1 MHVPATSHSFTWWS
15 DNNGSLFVY
24 LILWVLEFNL
34 RSSGWAASAFT
45 LRAILPSHSWASN
58 MTLPMKIVITT
69 AVLLHYWKKKRYYF
83 SEKDI
88 KQLIQFRI
96 QVEPL
101 LFSSIRLWLFRVQ
114 GESGVGFVPLPQEGL
129 PGFRGVKSA
138 GECWLT
144 ESLCP
149 YGNNPDVTLR
159 QTDCQRLIQATFHSS
174 SSSLQALANLKKKL
188 TGHTEGKK
196 DFPQSL
202 GLVLC
207 SAGDLFPLTIPRWRW
222 GMRILQG
229 NSSPPLGNRPSP
241 DFSETLSRTQQ
252 GRQRLKDS

>member
-15 DNNGSLFVY
+15 DNSGSWFVY
-24 LILWVLEFNL
+24 LILWVLEINL

-45 LRAILPSHSWASN
+45 LRAILPSHCRASH

-69 AVLLHYWKKKRYYF
+69 AVLQHYWKKKDTIFLR
-83 SEKDI
+83 
-88 KQLIQFRI
+88 RI
-96 QVEPL
+96 
-101 LFSSIRLWLFRVQ
+101 SSSSSSSGSRLNHCSSVPSDYGCLEYRVNL
-114 GESGVGFVPLPQEGL
+114 ELV
-129 PGFRGVKSA
+129 
-138 GECWLT
+138 
-144 ESLCP
+144 LCP
-149 YGNNPDVTLR
+149 CLKKDCLDLEEWRVLESTKEQSR
-159 QTDCQRLIQATFHSS
+159 CDTQTDCQWLIQATFHSS

-241 DFSETLSRTQQ
+241 DFSESLSRTQQ